1 MVTEKLNEYITSK
14 GISMYAFENSLGVSR
29 GSISKAVKE
38 NKSIGSQVL
47 ENILSTYT
55 DLNPDWLLTGRGSML
70 RADGTPTMRAT
81 PSTNAST
88 PSDAIALRLMDKLD
102 EKDNIIKEKEVEN
115 KHLQSELRQKSEE
128 LAAIKALHSQSQN
141 KESDHHTKISEVIEN
156 FTSDSSGDYGEDY
169 SPTKPHTTSKRSS
182 AGKI

>member
-115 KHLQSELRQKSEE
+115 KHLQSELLSAKEE
-128 LAAIKALHSQSQN
+128 LAAFKAKYPEFPTDKPVGLGS
-141 KESDHHTKISEVIEN
+141 SE
-156 FTSDSSGDYGEDY
+156 TAPHAPSHPH
-169 SPTKPHTTSKRSS
+169 SPTSEHYHGGSLPPQENQ
-182 AGKI
+182 

>member
-128 LAAIKALHSQSQN
+128 LAAIKALHSQFQD
-141 KESDHHTKISEVIEN
+141 KEPDPHSRMNEALES
-156 FTSDSSGDYGEDY
+156 FTDRPSGDYGEGY
-169 SPTKPHTTSKRSS
+169 SPMKPRTTSKRSS